1 MMIMKNTYV
10 NIFKFL
16 ILTTFSVP
24 YLVMAEDVFRK
35 FISEDE
41 LPHIPGQKVTSVTV
55 ELAPGVSVPAH
66 RHEAFVY
73 VYVLEGT
80 VRSQLDDGE
89 VIEYKTGDSWVEPPN
104 VLHSLTQNASENEN
118 AKILAV
124 FIAENGAK
132 LTTSGEISH

>member
-1 MMIMKNTYV
+1 M
-10 NIFKFL
+10 NITKVIL
-16 ILTTFSVP
+16 IIIILSGSS
-24 YLVMAEDVFRK
+24 LVLADDVIRK

-41 LPHIPGQKVTSVTV
+41 LTHIPGQKVTSVTV

-80 VRSQLDDGE
+80 VRSQLDEGE
-89 VIEYKTGDSWVEPPN
+89 LIEYKTGDSWVEAPN
-104 VLHSLTQNASENEN
+104 VLHSLTQNASDQEI

-124 FIAENGAK
+124 FIAKTGAK